1 MTEQQKFELFLVA
14 KYPQLFGPD
23 IALSVDCYDDL
34 VIDLGITNN
43 SDVKRMLV
51 RFLAKWRRSSEFIL
65 ALCKAHCN
73 GGRCLRLFGD
83 EYLPPGIVVEAIIYA
98 QKAKVLV
105 GMEHHPSYG
114 FYLLSEK
121 DLFKEIL
128 H

>member
-1 MTEQQKFELFLVA
+1 MTEQQEFELFLVT
-14 KYPQLFGPD
+14 KYPQLFGSD
-23 IALSVDCYDDL
+23 IALGIGCYDDL
-34 VIDLGITNN
+34 VIDLRITNN
-43 SDVKRMLV
+43 RDVKRMLV
-51 RFLAKWRRSSEFIL
+51 RFLAKWRTSPEFIL

-83 EYLPPGIVVEAIIYA
+83 EYLPPGMVLEAIIYA

-105 GMEHHPSYG
+105 GMERHPNYG